1 MLSLFEHRRSALAFA
16 TKCGRDWLKQ
26 KETFVVKFDLR
37 ENSAA
42 DQMESVSRAD
52 ELLKVHAHV
61 LLALTDFGLFPRHGS
76 MQWFCH

>member
-1 MLSLFEHRRSALAFA
+1 MWARLVEANRRSA
-16 TKCGRDWLKQ
+16 
-26 KETFVVKFDLR
+26 FVVKFDLR

-61 LLALTDFGLFPRHGS
+61 LLALTDFGFFPRHGS
-76 MQWFCH
+76 MQWFGH